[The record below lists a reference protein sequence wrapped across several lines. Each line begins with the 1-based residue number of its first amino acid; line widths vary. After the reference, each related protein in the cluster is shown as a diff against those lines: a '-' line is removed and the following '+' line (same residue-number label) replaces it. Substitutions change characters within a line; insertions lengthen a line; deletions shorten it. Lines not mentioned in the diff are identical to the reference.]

1 MAQSWPS
8 HGLIAASV
16 NPSMTLDKD
25 LQSIQEARRLVE
37 KADEAQ
43 KVLARLS
50 QQKID
55 AIVAACAEAARQN
68 VENLAR
74 LAVEDEQLDF
84 GYSIALPN
92 AGADAALQGEK
103 HNTTFVNYLR
113 LAFRWGGF
121 PGWEQEARRPERE
134 LKFLTEG
141 LLPI

>member
-74 LAVEDEQLDF
+74 LAVVETTYGIVADQIEKTLF
-84 GYSIALPN
+84 SARHVYN
-92 AGADAALQGEK
+92 AIKDLK
-103 HNTTFVNYLR
+103 T
-113 LAFRWGGF
+113 GG
-121 PGWEQEARRPERE
+121 
-134 LKFLTEG
+134 
-141 LLPI
+141 I